1 MISPEKERIVSEM
14 GISLRF
20 QNPRDKLYKNPE
32 CLARNLLI
40 KFGVGMVENTNC
52 LTIKPLIKDTIN

>member
-1 MISPEKERIVSEM
+1 MISPEKERIVAET
-14 GISLRF
+14 GISFRF

-40 KFGVGMVENTNC
+40 KFGVDMVEITSCSMVN
-52 LTIKPLIKDTIN
+52 PLIKDTID